1 MAKIKW
7 TPATEIK
14 ENLDCAKQMEQLTPE
29 YLMERIEQLEQTLV
43 QRVEQVE
50 KTLLDTLSLQNLQR
64 K

>member
-1 MAKIKW
+1 MAKIRW

-14 ENLDCAKQMEQLTPE
+14 ENLERAKQMEKYTPE

-43 QRVEQVE
+43 QRVEQAE
-50 KTLLDTLSLQNLQR
+50 RTLLNTLQR